1 MYQFKQTLGWRSGR
15 TKWEPHMLPK
25 LASVTRVVITLIT
38 RNEARPLKVVEALQP
53 FRPSM
58 MNIQPFRVAELG

>member
-1 MYQFKQTLGWRSGR
+1 
-15 TKWEPHMLPK
+15 MLPK

-58 MNIQPFRVAELG
+58 MNIQPFRIAEQG